1 MNLEDYFMELGA
13 LLEKPAVILC
23 HRGVMDASAYIS
35 EETWQIILDEQGWSA
50 VNLRDRRYDA
60 VLHLVSAA
68 DGAVEYFLKRNK
80 SSTEDV
86 KFEAIIIQ
94 IYWKLNE
101 KGFKKKMLLNF

>member
-1 MNLEDYFMELGA
+1 MELGA

-23 HRGVMDASAYIS
+23 HRGVMDASAYTT
-35 EETWQIILDEQGWSA
+35 EETWQIILDEQGWNT

-80 SSTEDV
+80 HATDEVIAIRISPC
-86 KFEAIIIQ
+86 FLIIIC
-94 IYWKLNE
+94 
-101 KGFKKKMLLNF
+101 LNFLPGNKNCCSD